1 MCVRAALVLN
11 EFYSPPMGRA
21 HTHRETHTQCDY
33 TNVFMAQTGKTHYA
47 CALDLVLGI
56 LKYTFSFRVFG
67 FTMSRNTCSWHYV
80 SKIKSTQGTQTHK
93 HTGGQ
98 AGRQTSGGE
107 GVRELDYAARNC
119 GRSHEQIQH
128 HRSCLIYEQRES
140 RALLSLS
147 LSVSVFLL
155 LM

>member
-11 EFYSPPMGRA
+11 EFYSPPMG

-80 SKIKSTQGTQTHK
+80 SKIKSTQGRQTHI
-93 HTGGQ
+93 Q
-98 AGRQTSGGE
+98 AGAKAGSWVGGE

-147 LSVSVFLL
+147 LSVSVFLS